1 MVNAIISITGFGV
14 AAVLSRGAMATAA
27 RALAERGRTAGL
39 R

>member
-14 AAVLSRGAMATAA
+14 AAILSRGAMATAA